1 MSEVSVTFE
10 PEQVSAEALAHLGEG
25 HIAYVKQVRSEDVP
39 GLFPQAPKI
48 APGSSFLPCMPPTA
62 RRSC

>member
-1 MSEVSVTFE
+1 MSDVSVTHRK
-10 PEQVSAEALAHLGEG
+10 VSLEALAHLGEG

-48 APGSSFLPCMPPTA
+48 APGLKLLRCMPPTA